1 MMACN
6 SCKWRMAIA
15 DFHDGSYFCTLCGD
29 ELMEE
34 SQVENL
40 QELD

>member
-6 SCKWRMAIA
+6 TCKLRLAIA
-15 DFHDGSYFCTLCGD
+15 DFHDGFYFCTLCGD
-29 ELMEE
+29 ELMDE
-34 SQVENL
+34 SEI